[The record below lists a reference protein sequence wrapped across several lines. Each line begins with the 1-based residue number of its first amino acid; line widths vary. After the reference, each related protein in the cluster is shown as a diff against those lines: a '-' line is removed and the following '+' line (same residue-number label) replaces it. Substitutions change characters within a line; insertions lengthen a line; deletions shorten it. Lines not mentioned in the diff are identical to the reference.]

1 MFSLQPRANWKRLGE
16 GKRWF
21 EKDIPFDA
29 FDEYSPAAIEDERKK
44 EEKKVKRLLE
54 NCSDSKSGVDALVDA
69 PSASSLVFPFL
80 ENSSASRIHPSS
92 RLLKFFRKRSRSDK

>member
-1 MFSLQPRANWKRLGE
+1 MFSLQPLANWKRLGE
-16 GKRWF
+16 GERWF

-29 FDEYSPAAIEDERKK
+29 FEYSPAAIEDERKK

-69 PSASSLVFPFL
+69 PSASSLAFPFL

-92 RLLKFFRKRSRSDK
+92 RLLKFFRSESK